1 MQTDPSSEGPVDA
14 RRSPFYDWIDNAA
27 IRDLVHHCHEI
38 SAGERLVLI
47 KGLVPGLVRS
57 MGVVAFDAFL
67 AEVSVKAHRFQEALD
82 HPGDG
87 RVVRATPGEQLGGPT
102 PAGHNHIAVARDPDR
117 PGAREKER
125 AIEAELWSVIP
136 RESRI

>member
-1 MQTDPSSEGPVDA
+1 VQTNASSEGPVDA

-27 IRDLVHHCHEI
+27 IRDLVHRSHEV

-47 KGLVPGLVRS
+47 KGLVPGLVKS

-102 PAGHNHIAVARDPDR
+102 PGGHDHIPVARDPDR
-117 PGAREKER
+117 AGARAAAR
-125 AIEAELWSVIP
+125 AIEAELWSAIP
-136 RESRI
+136 PESRR